1 MISESTDISA
11 GTILFNEEIMRDL
24 IHHLAQ
30 QIVSENDIQ
39 ELAFIGILRRGF
51 PLAQRIANEIY
62 KICKVL
68 PPVGAVSTTLYRD
81 DLRLGQGSVQSHG
94 TTHIS
99 FDINQR
105 VIILVDDVLAAG
117 RTIRA
122 AMDEIMYYGR
132 PKKILL
138 ACLIDRGGREIPI
151 QPSYCGWKP
160 TMECFPPNLWI
171 SVLLKEIDGTDM
183 VVIEEPKSKVE
194 NILKEIPTKEQ
205 VFSADHPA
213 LKIWKHKDLLGLQF
227 LSREEILS
235 ILEMVPPFL
244 EVMARSTG
252 IKKVP
257 LLQGRVVVHWFH
269 EPSTRTF
276 ASFDLA
282 AKRLS
287 ADTLSISSASS
298 SEKKGETLHDT
309 LYNIEAMKTD
319 ILVVRHKYSGVPK
332 LLADSHPSHV
342 INAGDGQHEH
352 PTQGLLDVFT
362 MREFYRKH
370 KKDRNIGLEG
380 VRVSIIGDIAH
391 SRVARS
397 NIWALLKLGA
407 QITLCGP
414 QTLLPQSFE
423 KLGVRITTHLKEA
436 LIDADIIYALRI
448 QLERQT
454 HGLFPSI
461 REYVKLYR
469 IDRETIRYAP
479 EHAIV
484 MHPGP
489 INRDI
494 ELATEIADSSRSLIL
509 QQVSHGVAV
518 RMAVMHLLANSQ
530 HNRTGVQSL

>member
-1 MISESTDISA
+1 MVTDSSNINV
-11 GTILFNEEIMRDL
+11 GTILFNENIMKDL
-24 IHHLAQ
+24 IHLLAQ
-30 QIVSENDIQ
+30 QILNDNEVE
-39 ELAFIGILRRGF
+39 ELAFIGILRRGY
-51 PLAQRIANEIY
+51 PLAQRIAQEIF
-62 KICKVL
+62 KICKVM
-68 PPVGAVSTTLYRD
+68 PPVGAVSTTLFRD
-81 DLRLGQGSVQSHG
+81 DLRIGRGAVQVHG
-94 TTHIS
+94 TTHIP
-99 FDINQR
+99 FDINQKT
-105 VIILVDDVLAAG
+105 IILVDDVLAAG

-151 QPSYCGWKP
+151 QPSYCAWRP
-160 TMECFPPNLWI
+160 TVESIPSNLWI
-171 SVLLKEIDGTDM
+171 SVMLKETDGKDM
-183 VVIEEPKSKVE
+183 VVIEEQEKKPE
-194 NILKEIPTKEQ
+194 ITLKETPPREQ
-205 VFSADHPA
+205 IFTADHPA

-235 ILEMVPPFL
+235 ILDMVPPFL
-244 EVMARSTG
+244 EVMSRSTG

-287 ADTLSISSASS
+287 ADTLSISASSS

-319 ILVVRHKYSGVPK
+319 ILVVRHRFSGVPK
-332 LLADSHPSHV
+332 LLADNHPSHV
-342 INAGDGQHEH
+342 INAGDGEHEH

-362 MREFYRKH
+362 MRQFIREYRQ
-370 KKDRNIGLEG
+370 DPTASLEG

-407 QITLCGP
+407 QVTLCGP
-414 QTLLPQSFE
+414 QTLVPKSFE
-423 KLGVRITTHLKEA
+423 QLGVCTTTRLKEA
-436 LIDADIIYALRI
+436 LIDTDIIYALRI
-448 QLERQT
+448 QLERQAK
-454 HGLFPSI
+454 GLFPSI
-461 REYVKLYR
+461 REYVRLYR
-469 IDRETIRYAP
+469 IDKDTIRYAP
-479 EHAIV
+479 KHAVV

-494 ELATEIADSSRSLIL
+494 ELATEIADSPRSLIL
-509 QQVSHGVAV
+509 QQVNHGVAV
-518 RMAVMHLLANSQ
+518 RMAVMHLLVNSQ
-530 HNRTGVQSL
+530 YNKIGVQI

>member
-1 MISESTDISA
+1 MASDSTDIKA
-11 GTILFNEEIMRDL
+11 GTILFNEKIIKDL
-24 IHHLAQ
+24 IHLLAQ
-30 QIVSENDIQ
+30 QIVNDNDVE
-39 ELAFIGILRRGF
+39 ELAFIGILRRGY
-51 PLAQRIANEIY
+51 PLAKRIAEEIF

-68 PPVGAVSTTLYRD
+68 PPVGAVSTTLFRD
-81 DLRLGQGSVQSHG
+81 DLRIGRGVVQSHG
-94 TTHIS
+94 TTHFS

-105 VIILVDDVLAAG
+105 TIILVDDVLAAG

-132 PKKILL
+132 PKKVLL

-151 QPSYCGWKP
+151 QPSYCAWKP
-160 TMECFPPNLWI
+160 TLEAIPQNLWI
-171 SVLLKEIDGTDM
+171 SVLLKETDGKDM
-183 VVIEEPKSKVE
+183 VIIEEQKSKAETPLQEVS
-194 NILKEIPTKEQ
+194 TKEP
-205 VFSADHPA
+205 VFSADHPV

-227 LSREEILS
+227 LSKDEIVS
-235 ILEMVPPFL
+235 ILDMVPPFL

-287 ADTLSISSASS
+287 ADTLSISAASS

-319 ILVVRHKYSGVPK
+319 ILVVRHRYSGVPK

-362 MREFYRKH
+362 MRQFYRNH
-370 KKDRNIGLEG
+370 KRDMNIGLEG
-380 VRVSIIGDIAH
+380 AKVSIIGDITH

-414 QTLLPQSFE
+414 QTLLPKSFE

-436 LIDADIIYALRI
+436 LLDADIIYSLRI
-448 QLERQT
+448 QMERQT
-454 HGLFPSI
+454 KGLFPSI
-461 REYVKLYR
+461 REYVRLYR
-469 IDRETIRYAP
+469 IDRDTIRYAP

-494 ELATEIADSSRSLIL
+494 ELATEIADSPRSRIL

-530 HNRTGVQSL
+530 YNQNGV

>member
-1 MISESTDISA
+1 MESNNASICA
-11 GTILFNEEIMRDL
+11 GKILFKEDDIQKL
-24 IHHLAQ
+24 IHVLARE
-30 QIVSENDIQ
+30 IVNENDVQ
-39 ELAFIGILRRGF
+39 ELALIGILRRGY
-51 PLAQRIANEIY
+51 PLAQRIAQEIF
-62 KICKVL
+62 KLSNVL
-68 PPVGAVSTTLYRD
+68 PPVGAVATTLYRD
-81 DLRLGQGSVQSHG
+81 DLRIGRGTVQVRG
-94 TTHIS
+94 TTHFS
-99 FDINQR
+99 FDINYR
-105 VIILVDDVLAAG
+105 TIILVDDVLAAG

-138 ACLIDRGGREIPI
+138 ACLIDRGGREVPI
-151 QPSYCGWKP
+151 QPSYCAWKP
-160 TMECFPPNLWI
+160 ETEAIPSNLWI
-171 SVLLKEIDGTDM
+171 SVLLKETDGKDM
-183 VVIEEPKSKVE
+183 VKVE
-194 NILKEIPTKEQ
+194 EHKAPAENVLSEVSEGEQ

-227 LSREEILS
+227 LSKEEILS
-235 ILEMVPPFL
+235 ILDMVPAFL
-244 EVMARSTG
+244 EVMSRKTG

-276 ASFDLA
+276 VSFDLA

-287 ADTLSISSASS
+287 ADTLSLSASSS

-319 ILVVRHKYSGVPK
+319 ILVVRHRCSGVPK
-332 LLADSHPSHV
+332 LLADSHTSHV

-362 MREFYRKH
+362 MREFIRSHRKDP
-370 KKDRNIGLEG
+370 KATLEG
-380 VRVSIIGDIAH
+380 VRISIIGDIAH

-407 QITLCGP
+407 NITLCGP
-414 QTLLPQSFE
+414 QTLLPKSFE
-423 KLGVRITTHLKEA
+423 QLGVRITTNLKEA
-436 LIDADIIYALRI
+436 LVDTDIIYALRI

-454 HGLFPSI
+454 RGLFPSI
-461 REYVKLYR
+461 REYIRLYR
-469 IDRETIRYAP
+469 IDNETIRYAP

-489 INRDI
+489 INRDV
-494 ELATEIADSSRSLIL
+494 ELATNIADSKRSLIL
-509 QQVSHGVAV
+509 HQVSHGVAV

-530 HNRTGVQSL
+530 SL

>member
-1 MISESTDISA
+1 MVNESADIKA
-11 GTILFNEEIMRDL
+11 GTILFTEDVMRNL
-24 IHHLAQ
+24 IHLLAQ
-30 QIVSENDIQ
+30 QIINDNDVQ
-39 ELAFIGILRRGF
+39 DLAFIGILRRGF
-51 PLAQRIANEIY
+51 PLAKRIAEEIF

-68 PPVGAVSTTLYRD
+68 PPVGAVSTTLFRD
-81 DLRLGQGSVQSHG
+81 DLRIGKGIVQVHG
-94 TTHIS
+94 TTHFS

-105 VIILVDDVLAAG
+105 TIILVDDVLAAG

-151 QPSYCGWKP
+151 QPNYCAWKP
-160 TMECFPPNLWI
+160 TIEAIPQNLWI
-171 SVLLKEIDGTDM
+171 SVLLKEIDGKDM
-183 VVIEEPKSKVE
+183 VIIEEQETPVETSWSETSPKE
-194 NILKEIPTKEQ
+194 HI
-205 VFSADHPA
+205 FSADHPA

-227 LSREEILS
+227 LSREEIIS
-235 ILEMVPPFL
+235 ILDMVPSFL
-244 EVMARSTG
+244 EVMSRSTG

-287 ADTLSISSASS
+287 ADTLSISASTS

-319 ILVVRHKYSGVPK
+319 ILVVRHRYSGVPQ
-332 LLADSHPSHV
+332 LLAESHPSHV

-362 MREFYRKH
+362 MREFYRNY

-380 VRVSIIGDIAH
+380 AKISIIGDIAH

-407 QITLCGP
+407 QVTLCGP
-414 QTLLPQSFE
+414 QTLLPKSFAQ
-423 KLGVRITTHLKEA
+423 LGVRLTTHLKEA
-436 LIDADIIYALRI
+436 LLDADIIYALRI

-454 HGLFPSI
+454 KGLFPSI
-461 REYVKLYR
+461 REYVRLYR
-469 IDRETIRYAP
+469 IDRDTIRYAP
-479 EHAIV
+479 AHAIV

-494 ELATEIADSSRSLIL
+494 ELATEIADSPRSLIL

-530 HNRTGVQSL
+530 YNHK